1 MKLVLDTNR
10 IIAALVKNSASR
22 EILLSGKFEF
32 LTVGVSVSEIEEHK
46 EELLMRTK
54 MSAEDFGK
62 LLSLL
67 LSKVKIVNDTAIQ
80 SKMKEAKVL
89 MDKVDPDDTPFIALA
104 LATENDGVWSN
115 DKHFDR
121 QDKIKVWKTQ
131 ELLKLL

>member
-32 LTVGVSVSEIEEHK
+32 LTVGVSMSEIEEHK